1 MDGDREGDVKNASD
15 GLSAEEA
22 RRRLAAHGANAIPE
36 PRTHP
41 LLGFARKFSGLSAWM
56 IESIAVISLI
66 LQKWPDFWIALGLL
80 LVNAVLS
87 FFQERR
93 ASAAVTALRERL
105 QVSARALRD
114 RTWQVI
120 PAQDLVPGDVVRL
133 RGGIS
138 YLPIAVSFR
147 GICGSTSRR

>member
-1 MDGDREGDVKNASD
+1 
-15 GLSAEEA
+15 
-22 RRRLAAHGANAIPE
+22 
-36 PRTHP
+36 
-41 LLGFARKFSGLSAWM
+41 M

-133 RGGIS
+133 RGGDFVPADSRVLQGDLRIDQS
-138 YLPIAVSFR
+138 ALTGESTEVVKSPDTVAYS
-147 GICGSTSRR
+147 GSV

>member
-1 MDGDREGDVKNASD
+1 
-15 GLSAEEA
+15 
-22 RRRLAAHGANAIPE
+22 
-36 PRTHP
+36 
-41 LLGFARKFSGLSAWM
+41 M

-114 RTWQVI
+114 RT
-120 PAQDLVPGDVVRL
+120 
-133 RGGIS
+133 
-138 YLPIAVSFR
+138 
-147 GICGSTSRR
+147 